1 MEEEIEELLKRKDD
15 YDFAYGT
22 QIYKPYTMSEKD
34 WELIENLLTRYKQLE
49 EENKKKD
56 KRLNRQFKLL
66 QKKDKEIEE
75 LKADNSHQWEER
87 CRLTFEL
94 ENSIPKSKVKE
105 KIEEYKKVIEITEEK
120 LKHEENVDVR
130 RRHTTTIEQATA
142 GILVLQELLES

>member
-1 MEEEIEELLKRKDD
+1 MEEDIKILERFINKPVRSGEFNKISNKEIKAL
-15 YDFAYGT
+15 
-22 QIYKPYTMSEKD
+22 Q
-34 WELIENLLTRYKQLE
+34 NLLTRYKQLE

-94 ENSIPKSKVKE
+94 ENSIPK
-105 KIEEYKKVIEITEEK
+105 
-120 LKHEENVDVR
+120 
-130 RRHTTTIEQATA
+130 
-142 GILVLQELLES
+142 